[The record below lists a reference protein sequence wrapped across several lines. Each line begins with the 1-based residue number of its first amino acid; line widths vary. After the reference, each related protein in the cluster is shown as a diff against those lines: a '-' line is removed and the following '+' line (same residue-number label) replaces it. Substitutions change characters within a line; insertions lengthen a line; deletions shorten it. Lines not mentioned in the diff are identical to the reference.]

1 MNQLSPQV
9 MNKLVFAV
17 LMHGLPDNQTN
28 LALTVLTDAL
38 GHTNQQIRE
47 LAIVAI
53 AELQVAGSK
62 RVSALAL
69 GLRDGSARIRR
80 RAARS
85 IGDQGTAAQV
95 AIPALIAGLRDSD
108 PSVRRDCAGALGR
121 LGPAAHVA
129 SAAILT
135 LLAENDSRTRAVVAV
150 AMKRI
155 GMGALPAILHGAKS
169 QNPEIRAR
177 CLTLATA
184 IGPEDPRVL
193 DALAVASLDEH
204 PIVREYVDE
213 AMLAVTT
220 PPPSGPMRLVKA
232 TAVA

>member
-1 MNQLSPQV
+1 MDQLSPQV

-47 LAIVAI
+47 LAVVAL
-53 AELQVAGSK
+53 AELQVPSTK

-69 GLRDGSARIRR
+69 ALRDGSARIRR
-80 RAARS
+80 RSARS
-85 IGDQGTAAQV
+85 IGDQGSAAQA
-95 AIPALIAGLRDSD
+95 AIPALVAGLRDSD

-129 SAAILT
+129 AAAILT

-155 GMGALPAILHGAKS
+155 GVSGLSALLHGAKS
-169 QNPEIRAR
+169 PNPEVRAR
-177 CLTLATA
+177 CLTLASV
-184 IGPEDPRVL
+184 IGPDDPRVL
-193 DALAVASLDEH
+193 DALAAASLDEN

-220 PPPSGPMRLVKA
+220 PAPTGPARIVNA
-232 TAVA
+232 AAVA